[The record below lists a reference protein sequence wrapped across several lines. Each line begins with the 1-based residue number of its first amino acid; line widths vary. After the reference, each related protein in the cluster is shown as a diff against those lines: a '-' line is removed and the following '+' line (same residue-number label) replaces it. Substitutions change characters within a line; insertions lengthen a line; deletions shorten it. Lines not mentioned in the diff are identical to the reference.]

1 MRSDGRPAV
10 ETLNRKSLQ
19 WRGEMDGSNAELIF
33 KTPELRSNLT
43 GVVVHPLFFYL
54 TARDGEFRHSSVL
67 KGASSR
73 RNTIELSFVCSA
85 SSPFCRDILPRLK
98 ARASHPVLAEQVNP
112 EGWESKVCW
121 TVSQWLCHEA
131 ITRTPE
137 GASRY
142 LISYRLS
149 AWSAYFLISALN
161 RGEHRVNRQFSTHS
175 VWYGSFC
182 IKLSDSSGG

>member
-1 MRSDGRPAV
+1 MFCGRALDRTVTPRTALQILAHVGRVTRITVVEPCRSVFVLP
-10 ETLNRKSLQ
+10 
-19 WRGEMDGSNAELIF
+19 F
-33 KTPELRSNLT
+33 
-43 GVVVHPLFFYL
+43 VVGLEGQEAPNSACH
-54 TARDGEFRHSSVL
+54 TRD
-67 KGASSR
+67 
-73 RNTIELSFVCSA
+73 T
-85 SSPFCRDILPRLK
+85 LPRLK
-98 ARASHPVLAEQVNP
+98 ARASHPVVAGQVNP

-137 GASRY
+137 GASSY

-175 VWYGSFC
+175 V
-182 IKLSDSSGG
+182 